1 VCPLRDS
8 VLAAPAFVDR
18 HNVWVVLPFSLVS
31 PGFSGPD
38 VTPAYSWSFEPTVV
52 FPTLILCVL
61 YGLAWRR
68 ARRSGSVHA
77 PGYGRLSMFALSMAL
92 VVVALLSPI
101 DSLGDDDLLV
111 MHMVQHMILLDLVPI
126 TLILSL
132 NKVLLR
138 PVTRRIQVIERRA
151 GFFGSPV
158 FAVLAY
164 VAGVYAW
171 HVPAAYDL
179 ALRHDWIHA
188 LEHLTFS
195 AVGTLYWWHVLSPIR
210 ARRRLTGLGPLAYM
224 VTTKLFIGALGI
236 ALSFLPR
243 VIYAFYAHKPDY
255 WGLTPQEDQS
265 MAGLVMALEQSLVMG
280 VAFVYLIYKFFDEA
294 AAEQRRRERLEDL
307 TAAGG

>member
-1 VCPLRDS
+1 MSPWS

-18 HNVWVVLPFSLVS
+18 HNVWAVLPFSLVS
-31 PGFSGPD
+31 IGSPGRAISP
-38 VTPAYSWSFEPTVV
+38 PYSWSLEPTVLIG
-52 FPTLILCVL
+52 TLILSAL

-68 ARRSGSVHA
+68 ARRSGSPHA
-77 PGYGRLSMFALSMAL
+77 PGYGRLCLFATSMAL
-92 VVVALLSPI
+92 VIVALMSPI

-138 PVTRRIQVIERRA
+138 PITRRITTFERRA

-158 FAVLAY
+158 FAVIAY
-164 VAGVYAW
+164 VGGVYAW

-179 ALRHDWIHA
+179 ALHHSFIHA
-188 LEHLTFS
+188 MEHLTFS
-195 AVGTLYWWHVLSPIR
+195 AVGSLYWWHVLSPIR

-243 VIYAFYAHKPDY
+243 VIYTFYAHKPDY
-255 WGLTPQEDQS
+255 WGLTPIEDQS

-294 AAEQRRRERLEDL
+294 AAEQQRRERYEDL
-307 TAAGG
+307 TAAGS

>member
-1 VCPLRDS
+1 MSPWS

-18 HNVWVVLPFSLVS
+18 HNVSAVLLFSLVS
-31 PGFSGPD
+31 LGSSGPD
-38 VTPAYSWSFEPTVV
+38 VSPAYSWSFEPTVV
-52 FPTLILCVL
+52 IGTLILCVL
-61 YGLAWRR
+61 YGLGWRR
-68 ARRSGSVHA
+68 ARRSGSAHA
-77 PGYGRLSMFALSMAL
+77 PGYGRLSLFALSMAL
-92 VVVALLSPI
+92 VIIALLSPI

-126 TLILSL
+126 TLILST

-138 PVTRRIQVIERRA
+138 PVTRRIQVIEKNA
-151 GFFGSPV
+151 GFLATPV
-158 FAVLAY
+158 FAVVAY
-164 VAGVYAW
+164 VGGVYGW
-171 HVPAAYDL
+171 HVPGAYDL
-179 ALRHDWIHA
+179 ALRHEWIHA

-236 ALSFLPR
+236 ALAFLPR
-243 VIYAFYAHKPDY
+243 VIYGFYAHKPDY
-255 WGLTPQEDQS
+255 WGLTPLEDQS
-265 MAGLVMALEQSLVMG
+265 MAGLVMALEQSIVMG

-294 AAEQRRRERLEDL
+294 AAEQRRRERYEDL

>member
-1 VCPLRDS
+1 ML
-8 VLAAPAFVDR
+8 L
-18 HNVWVVLPFSLVS
+18 FSLVS
-31 PGFSGPD
+31 LGSSGRSVSPPL
-38 VTPAYSWSFEPTVV
+38 TWSVEPTVV
-52 FPTLILCVL
+52 LGVVVLSVL

-68 ARRSGSVHA
+68 ARASGSSHA
-77 PGYGRLSMFALSMAL
+77 PGYGRLSLFVTSMVL
-92 VVVALLSPI
+92 VVLALLSPI
-101 DSLGDDDLLV
+101 DSLGDNDLLV

-158 FAVLAY
+158 FAVIAY
-164 VAGVYAW
+164 VVGVYAW
-171 HVPAAYDL
+171 HIPAAYDL
-179 ALRHDWIHA
+179 ALHYSWIHA
-188 LEHLTFS
+188 CEHLTFS

-224 VTTKLFIGALGI
+224 ITTKLFIGALGI
-236 ALSFLPR
+236 ALAFLPR
-243 VIYAFYAHKPDY
+243 VIYVFYAHKPDY
-255 WGLTPQEDQS
+255 WGLTPLEDQS

-294 AAEQRRRERLEDL
+294 AAEQQRRERYEDL
-307 TAAGG
+307 TAAGN

>member
-1 VCPLRDS
+1 MSSWS

-18 HNVWVVLPFSLVS
+18 HNVEAVLLFSLVS
-31 PGFSGPD
+31 LGSSGRDIAP
-38 VTPAYSWSFEPTVV
+38 TYSWSFEPTVV
-52 FPTLILCVL
+52 LGTLILCVL

-68 ARRSGSVHA
+68 ARRSDSSHA
-77 PGYGRLSMFALSMAL
+77 PGYGRLALFATSMTL
-92 VVVALLSPI
+92 VIIALLSPI

-126 TLILSL
+126 TLILST

-138 PVTRRIQVIERRA
+138 PVTRRIQVIERNA

-158 FAVLAY
+158 FAVMAY
-164 VAGVYAW
+164 VGGVYGW
-171 HVPAAYDL
+171 HIPGAYDL
-179 ALRHDWIHA
+179 ALRHEWIHA

-236 ALSFLPR
+236 ALAFLPR
-243 VIYAFYAHKPDY
+243 VIYGFYAHKPDY
-255 WGLTPQEDQS
+255 WGLTPLEDQS

-280 VAFVYLIYKFFDEA
+280 VAFVYLVYKFFDEA
-294 AAEQRRRERLEDL
+294 AAEQRRRERYEDL

>member
-1 VCPLRDS
+1 
-8 VLAAPAFVDR
+8 
-18 HNVWVVLPFSLVS
+18 
-31 PGFSGPD
+31 
-38 VTPAYSWSFEPTVV
+38 
-52 FPTLILCVL
+52 
-61 YGLAWRR
+61 
-68 ARRSGSVHA
+68 
-77 PGYGRLSMFALSMAL
+77 
-92 VVVALLSPI
+92 
-101 DSLGDDDLLV
+101 

-138 PVTRRIQVIERRA
+138 PVTRRIQTIERHA

-158 FAVLAY
+158 FAVIAY
-164 VAGVYAW
+164 VAGVYGW
-171 HVPAAYDL
+171 HIPAAYDL
-179 ALRHDWIHA
+179 ALHHSGIHA

-236 ALSFLPR
+236 ALAFLPR
-243 VIYAFYAHKPDY
+243 VIYAFYAHKPHY
-255 WGLTPQEDQS
+255 WGLTPIEDQS

-280 VAFVYLIYKFFDEA
+280 VAFVYLVYNFFDEA
-294 AAEQRRRERLEDL
+294 AAEQRRRERYEDL

>member
-1 VCPLRDS
+1 MSLVS

-18 HNVWVVLPFSLVS
+18 HNVWPVLLFSLVS
-31 PGFSGPD
+31 IGSSGRD
-38 VTPAYSWSFEPTVV
+38 VTPPYSWSFAPSVV
-52 FPTLILCVL
+52 IGTLILCVL
-61 YGLAWRR
+61 YGLAWSR
-68 ARRSGSVHA
+68 ARRSGSVHG
-77 PGYGRLSMFALSMAL
+77 PGYGRLALFALSMAL
-92 VVVALLSPI
+92 VIVALLSPI

-111 MHMVQHMILLDLVPI
+111 VHMVQHMILLDLVPI

-138 PVTRRIQVIERRA
+138 PVTRRIHALERRA
-151 GFFGSPV
+151 GLFAGPV
-158 FAVLAY
+158 FAVIAY
-164 VAGVYAW
+164 VGAVYAW
-171 HVPAAYDL
+171 HVPGAYDL
-179 ALRHDWIHA
+179 ALRHEWIHA

-236 ALSFLPR
+236 ALAFLPR
-243 VIYAFYAHKPDY
+243 VIYGFYAHKPHY

-280 VAFVYLIYKFFDEA
+280 VAFVYLVYKFFDEA
-294 AAEQRRRERLEDL
+294 AAEQRRRERYEDL